1 MLTQVLL
8 PIILAF
14 MMFSMGLDLS
24 IKDFFQI
31 KRFPKAFILGILL
44 QFISLPVIAFA
55 LSLLFTKFGLAPE
68 YAVGLVILAACP
80 GGVTS
85 NMITHLAKGDSALS
99 ISLTAVTSLAS
110 IVTLPFIVNLALQIF
125 MKDSPEISFPLSKVI
140 IGIFSITTIPVF
152 LGMVVK
158 SKFPIQSNRI
168 EKVCRKLATVL
179 FILVIAGAIVKDWSL
194 LQQNFTTLAAP
205 VVLLNIIVMLFA
217 FLAAKMLKLN
227 MSQVTAITYEC
238 GLQNGT
244 LAILVSITFLKN
256 SMMMLPGGIYSIVM
270 FFTAIAYYL
279 VFRNRINVGNGG
291 EHGI

>member
-8 PIILAF
+8 PLILAF

-24 IKDFFQI
+24 IKDFFQV
-31 KRFPKAFILGILL
+31 KKFPKAFILGLFL

-55 LSLLFTKFGLAPE
+55 LSFLFIEFGLAPE
-68 YAVGLVILAACP
+68 YAVGLIILAACP

-110 IVTLPFIVNLALQIF
+110 IVTLPFIVNLALTSF
-125 MKDSPEISFPLSKVI
+125 MNDSPEVSFPLSKVI
-140 IGIFSITTIPVF
+140 IGIFSITTIPVT
-152 LGMVVK
+152 LGMAIK
-158 SKFPIQSNRI
+158 SKFPVKSARLENI
-168 EKVCRKLATVL
+168 CRKIASVL
-179 FILVIAGAIVKDWSL
+179 FIFVVASAIIKDWSL
-194 LQQNFTTLAAP
+194 LEHNFTNLAAP
-205 VVLLNIIVMLFA
+205 VVLLNVVVMLFA
-217 FLAAKMLKLN
+217 FISAKVLKLN

-256 SMMMLPGGIYSIVM
+256 PMMMLPGGIYSIVM

-279 VFRNRINVGNGG
+279 IFRRRISVGNGG